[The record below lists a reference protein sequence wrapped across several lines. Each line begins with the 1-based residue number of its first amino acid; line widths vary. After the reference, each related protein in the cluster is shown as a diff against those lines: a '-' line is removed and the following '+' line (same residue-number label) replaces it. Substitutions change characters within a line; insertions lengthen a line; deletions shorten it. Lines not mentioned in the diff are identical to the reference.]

1 MLPRRPCAVLGV
13 VAGLAVLLAGCRSP
27 ERPAPAP
34 GPVRPD
40 WREVTLPVPPGAA
53 GRLVLRDAAACG
65 GRWFVVGA
73 VADAAGGTRP
83 AAWSSVDGVSW
94 SALPVR
100 GESFYGRQHVLYAV
114 ACRDGR
120 IAALGAK
127 NGGVHGN
134 PRTGTWVQRPD
145 GSVREVPAGFELFG
159 GQRAVAA
166 SRLAAGPGGWL
177 IAGARVDGAAVWTS
191 PDASGF
197 VILEGVPELA
207 GDGRGRTAAYDAV
220 AGPSGWLVVGSLLP
234 AGGAALAPLAWTSA
248 DGRAWRRAELPTPDG
263 RGRAQR
269 VVLLDG
275 EPVAVGPVR
284 DGFAAWRP
292 AAAGPVGESSPSGPP
307 AGSGR
312 AAQWRRVGGF
322 GAAGPGVL
330 SVVGLAAVGRR
341 LVAVT
346 GDGAGRR
353 LWASADGGASWRAVT
368 LPGPAA
374 VPDSGDTA
382 LTVAGGEDRLLLLAD
397 DGGASHAWWAPP
409 PLTDR

>member
-1 MLPRRPCAVLGV
+1 MSPRRARAVLGV
-13 VAGLAVLLAGCRSP
+13 VVAGLVALPVGCRSVP
-27 ERPAPAP
+27 GPAPAT
-34 GPVRPD
+34 GPLRPD

-65 GRWFVVGA
+65 GRWFAVGG
-73 VADAAGGTRP
+73 VADVAGGTRP
-83 AAWSSVDGVSW
+83 AAWSSADGISW

-127 NGGVHGN
+127 SGGVHGN

-166 SRLAAGPGGWL
+166 GRLAAGPGGWL

-197 VILEGVPELA
+197 AIVEGAPELA
-207 GDGRGRTAAYDAV
+207 GDARGRTTAYDAV

-248 DGRAWRRAELPTPDG
+248 DGRAWRRAELPVPDG
-263 RGRAQR
+263 RGLAQR

-284 DGFAAWRP
+284 AGFAAWRP
-292 AAAGPVGESSPSGPP
+292 VGESGAS
-307 AGSGR
+307 GSGR
-312 AAQWRRVGGF
+312 AARWRRVGGF
-322 GAAGPGVL
+322 GAAGAGVL
-330 SVVGLAAVGRR
+330 SVVGLTAVGRG

-353 LWASADGGASWRAVT
+353 LWASVDGGVSWRAVT
-368 LPGPAA
+368 VPGPAA
-374 VPDSGDTA
+374 VRDDGDTA
-382 LTVAGGEDRLLLLAD
+382 VAVAGVERRLLLLVD
-397 DGGASHAWWAPP
+397 DGRASRVWWAVPP
-409 PLTDR
+409 TTGR